1 MESFPKFSIVI
12 PVKEVNDYVRETV
25 PYIQSLD
32 LNDWELIIVPNN
44 ADQNEW
50 EDDKRV
56 SLIPSGRVG
65 PADKRDQAARI
76 AKGKILVF
84 LDDDSYPKSDLL
96 SIATTYFDDD
106 SVSAIGGPAIT
117 PESDSY
123 WQKVSGAVF
132 LSKFTGGN
140 PERYISVGKQKPIDD
155 WPSVNLMV
163 RRKDFLE
170 VNGFDSPYWPG
181 EDTHFCH
188 KLTKKNRKILY
199 APNLIV
205 FHHRRSG
212 FGRHLK
218 QVGAYGIHRGYFARH
233 MPETSLK
240 IRYLLPSVLT
250 VMVLLA
256 PILLFTAIKI
266 YVYLGLASYSV
277 VVLMGAIDISKKSS
291 ARVALG
297 ALLYIV
303 PTHLFYGSR
312 FLMGYFKTRP
322 LVSALR

>member
-1 MESFPKFSIVI
+1 M
-12 PVKEVNDYVRETV
+12 
-25 PYIQSLD
+25 
-32 LNDWELIIVPNN
+32 
-44 ADQNEW
+44 
-50 EDDKRV
+50 
-56 SLIPSGRVG
+56 
-65 PADKRDQAARI
+65 
-76 AKGKILVF
+76 
-84 LDDDSYPKSDLL
+84 
-96 SIATTYFDDD
+96 
-106 SVSAIGGPAIT
+106 
-117 PESDSY
+117 
-123 WQKVSGAVF
+123 
-132 LSKFTGGN
+132 
-140 PERYISVGKQKPIDD
+140 
-155 WPSVNLMV
+155 
-163 RRKDFLE
+163 
-170 VNGFDSPYWPG
+170 
-181 EDTHFCH
+181 
-188 KLTKKNRKILY
+188 NRKILY